1 VNPVIAIDGAA
12 GSGKSTLA
20 RLLAR
25 ELSLPHVNTGLMY
38 RALTRLA
45 LDSHTSTDDGPAL
58 AALIDR
64 LTFNLSEGDRPELK
78 VEGYGQPELES
89 LEVDSTVSAVARHAE
104 VRGQLR
110 RLQRE
115 IGLARGAVME
125 GRDIGSVVFPDAR
138 VKLYLAA
145 DPKIRAERRAEDRPE
160 PDRQTE
166 ESLLVR
172 DARDARTNPFE
183 PAAGAVIIDTAAL
196 DADAVLGAA
205 LAIVADLAPELVR

>member
-1 VNPVIAIDGAA
+1 MNPVVAIDGAA

-25 ELSLPHVNTGLMY
+25 ELSLPYVNTGLMY

-45 LDSHTSTDDGPAL
+45 LDSRTSPDDGLAL

-64 LTFNLSEGDRPELK
+64 LTFSLSEGDRPELE
-78 VEGYGQPELES
+78 VEGYVHAELES
-89 LEVDSTVSAVARHAE
+89 LEVDSTVSAVARHPE
-104 VRGQLR
+104 VRERLR
-110 RLQRE
+110 RLQRD
-115 IGLARGAVME
+115 IGQARGAVME
-125 GRDIGSVVFPDAR
+125 GRDIGSVVFPDAQ

-145 DPKIRAERRAEDRPE
+145 DPKVRAERRAEDRPE

-166 ESLLVR
+166 EALLDR

-183 PAAGAVIIDTAAL
+183 PAAGATIIDTAAL
-196 DADAVLGAA
+196 DADTVLGVA
-205 LAIVADLAPELVR
+205 LAIVADVAPDLVR

>member
-1 VNPVIAIDGAA
+1 MNPVIAIDGAA

-25 ELSLPHVNTGLMY
+25 ELSLPYVNTGLMY

-45 LDSHTSTDDGPAL
+45 LDSHASLDDGPAL

-64 LTFNLSEGDRPELK
+64 LTFSLSEGDLPELE
-78 VEGYGQPELES
+78 VEGYDSGELES
-89 LEVDSTVSAVARHAE
+89 IEVDSTVSAVARHPD
-104 VRGQLR
+104 VRERLR
-110 RLQRE
+110 ALQRD
-115 IGLARGAVME
+115 IGEPRGAVME

-138 VKLYLAA
+138 VKLFLAA
-145 DPKIRAERRAEDRPE
+145 DPRIRAERRAGDRPE

-166 ESLLVR
+166 EALLVR

-183 PAAGAVIIDTAAL
+183 PAAGAVLIDTASS
-196 DADAVLGAA
+196 DADTVLAAAMAV
-205 LAIVADLAPELVR
+205 VADLAPELVR